1 MHEDMNLHTL
11 SAEEFHRFF
20 PSPDAQRI
28 VDIARND
35 RVSTQRFSEVIGA
48 NPLLAARLLC
58 LTNFVPALPRRF
70 STLSEAVSIFGQDH
84 LKSLAL
90 GLALFA
96 LPADPAGKSEGRA
109 DPALIRLDQLWD
121 HALGCAIVAGR
132 IAEKIPNVA
141 PLRAFIAGFLHDV
154 GRVLLFQRA
163 REKLHRAVALAADKK
178 IPLSQAEQLTLGTD
192 HMEIGAL
199 WCRRT
204 ELPAPLQRHAIEHHR
219 TMDPPISD
227 QSEENRITAVVQAAD
242 SLCELRGIGR
252 GGDRAN
258 LPDDFWRR
266 TGLEE
271 IDWLTSL
278 QTIKNEVEAA
288 REIFGFGSEA
298 AKEPQRQ
305 MIDGSEGAGIGRSR
319 RVAVNAARGQ
329 VVPFPIRVAAPP
341 ASGAGRAAATKLK
354 ILVVEDHNSLCDMLS
369 LYLMRYGYHVR
380 TASDGES
387 ALDILAKEEIHLI
400 LLDLMLPR
408 MDGFAVLRTLRERQK
423 DKFPYIVVVSAGASE
438 KDRSKVL
445 DLGANEY
452 MAKPFH
458 LARLLERIQ
467 SVEKYLL

>member
-1 MHEDMNLHTL
+1 MNLHTL
-11 SAEEFHRFF
+11 GAEEFQQFF

-90 GLALFA
+90 GLAMFA
-96 LPADPAGKSEGRA
+96 LPADPAAKSESGA
-109 DPALIRLDQLWD
+109 EPGLIRLDQLWD

-132 IAEKIPNVA
+132 IAEKIPNAV
-141 PLRAFIAGFLHDV
+141 PLRAFAAGFIHDI

-163 REKLHRAVALAADKK
+163 REKFHRAVTVAADKS

-199 WCRRT
+199 WCRKT
-204 ELPAPLQRHAIEHHR
+204 ELPAPLQRHASEHHR
-219 TMDPPISD
+219 IMDPLASD
-227 QSEENRITAVVQAAD
+227 QSEENRITAIVQAAD
-242 SLCELRGIGR
+242 TLCELHSIGR
-252 GGDRAN
+252 GGDKAN
-258 LPDDFWRR
+258 LPDDFWTR

-271 IDWLTSL
+271 TDWLTSL
-278 QTIKNEVEAA
+278 QTIKDGVEGV

-298 AKEPQRQ
+298 AKEPRRQ
-305 MIDGSEGAGIGRSR
+305 VIDGSESGGLGRSR
-319 RVAVNAARGQ
+319 RLAVNAARGQ
-329 VVPFPIRVAAPP
+329 VVPFPRRAAAPA
-341 ASGAGRAAATKLK
+341 ASGVGRAAATKLK

-423 DKFPYIVVVSAGASE
+423 EKFPYIIVVSAGASE

-452 MAKPFH
+452 MPKPFH

-467 SVEKYLL
+467 TVEKYLL